1 MPQIEIKNLK
11 VTYYNESIETLALD
25 GVNVSFINEKV
36 AAIVGPSGCGKTTL
50 IKTICGFLDYQGEI
64 LSDGVDY
71 SQIEF
76 KKRNI
81 SYVDQSVTL
90 NPNLDIYNNIAAP
103 LIFNKV
109 KRMDIDKRVKE
120 VASMLGISRYLSL
133 FPSQLSAG
141 QCQLSLLA
149 KAIAKKPQLLL
160 LDEPFSS
167 LDDESKNRFIAAIK
181 EQQKESSLTV
191 IFVSH
196 KYEEVSKFADYVAVM
211 NEGKVDKII
220 SRNDK
225 TFDYLKEIMER
236 NTDNDL

>member
-36 AAIVGPSGCGKTTL
+36 TAIVGPSGCGKTTL

-149 KAIAKKPQLLL
+149 KAIAKRPQLLL

-167 LDDESKNRFIAAIK
+167 LDDESKMRFIAAIK

-225 TFDYLKEIMER
+225 SFDYLKEIMER
-236 NTDNDL
+236 NTSDNL

>member
-36 AAIVGPSGCGKTTL
+36 TAIVGHSGCGKTTL

-167 LDDESKNRFIAAIK
+167 LDDESKARFVSAIK

-225 TFDYLKEIMER
+225 SFDYLKEIMER
-236 NTDNDL
+236 NTVNGL

>member
-1 MPQIEIKNLK
+1 M
-11 VTYYNESIETLALD
+11 
-25 GVNVSFINEKV
+25 
-36 AAIVGPSGCGKTTL
+36 
-50 IKTICGFLDYQGEI
+50 
-64 LSDGVDY
+64 
-71 SQIEF
+71 
-76 KKRNI
+76 
-81 SYVDQSVTL
+81 
-90 NPNLDIYNNIAAP
+90 
-103 LIFNKV
+103 
-109 KRMDIDKRVKE
+109 
-120 VASMLGISRYLSL
+120 
-133 FPSQLSAG
+133 
-141 QCQLSLLA
+141 
-149 KAIAKKPQLLL
+149 

-225 TFDYLKEIMER
+225 SFDYLKEIMER